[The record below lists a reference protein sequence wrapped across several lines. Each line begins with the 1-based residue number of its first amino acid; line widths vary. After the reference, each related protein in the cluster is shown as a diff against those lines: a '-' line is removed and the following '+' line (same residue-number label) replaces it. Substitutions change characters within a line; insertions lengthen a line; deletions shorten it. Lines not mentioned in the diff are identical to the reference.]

1 MKKVHILLYTI
12 ILLSLGYAL
21 NSHYRPFI
29 YEYNINDY
37 GLADIG
43 NNLIFVP
50 SSYFLILLF
59 NKKPIYGVYK
69 DVIIYFT
76 FLSLIEVLSSV
87 SRIFGTYDTKDVLG
101 LAIGSFLTLLLIK
114 INKLDKMNY
123 QL

>member
-1 MKKVHILLYTI
+1 MNRIRFLICTI
-12 ILLSLGYAL
+12 ILLAFGYAL

-29 YEYNINDY
+29 YENNINDF

-50 SSYFLILLF
+50 CSYFLILLF

-69 DVIIYFT
+69 DVIFYFAFLT
-76 FLSLIEVLSSV
+76 FIEVMSSIL
-87 SRIFGTYDTKDVLG
+87 RMLGTFDAKDVIG
-101 LAIGSFLTLLLIK
+101 LAIGSFLTIILIK
-114 INKLDKMNY
+114 LNKIDQKNY

>member
-1 MKKVHILLYTI
+1 MKKVHILICTI

-29 YEYNINDY
+29 YENNINDY

-69 DVIIYFT
+69 DVIVFFT
-76 FLSLIEVLSSV
+76 FLSLIEVLSFV
-87 SRIFGTYDTKDVLG
+87 SRIFGTFDTKDILG

-114 INKLDKMNY
+114 IYNLDKMNY